1 MMKYKIDIAPL
12 ADYYVVVARD
22 KDTDELIETF
32 TLNESGVD
40 MMKLFIEEKDNMT
53 IAKEIAEM
61 YDAPIEIVAKDVN
74 SFEEK
79 LRKKG
84 FIQ

>member
-1 MMKYKIDIAPL
+1 MKYKIDIAPL

-61 YDAPIEIVAKDVN
+61 YDAPLEIVNKDVN

>member
-1 MMKYKIDIAPL
+1 MKYKIDIAPL

-22 KDTDELIETF
+22 KNTDELIETF

-61 YDAPIEIVAKDVN
+61 YDAPLEIVTKDVN
-74 SFEEK
+74 SLEEI

>member
-1 MMKYKIDIAPL
+1 MKYKIDIAPL
-12 ADYYVVVARD
+12 ADYYVVIARD

-61 YDAPIEIVAKDVN
+61 YDAPLEIVTKDVN
-74 SFEEK
+74 SLEEI

>member
-22 KDTDELIETF
+22 KNTDELIETF

-61 YDAPIEIVAKDVN
+61 YDAPLEIVTKDVN
-74 SFEEK
+74 SLEEI

>member
-1 MMKYKIDIAPL
+1 MKYKIDIAPL

-40 MMKLFIEEKDNMT
+40 IMKLFIEKKDNKT

-61 YDAPIEIVAKDVN
+61 YDAPLEIVTKDVN